1 LTSLGNGSQPQE
13 KSTGDGSVGVRGW
26 IKKKVPPTPARVGH
40 GPGLALGCLI
50 FPAIVGVSAGF
61 AIPGSI
67 FTLTNT
73 PPRNRSCGRHKTNN
87 FLNGKFSYLPRFK
100 YDASKTMSKAQ
111 KDVIRNFIDG
121 EYLFR
126 QGDDANTIFLVES
139 GSVKIFKEANGN
151 KIELSTLVEGE
162 VIGTL
167 SLLEKKEL
175 PLPRPMARCNAGN
188 SKRTSY
194 SRGLLTYLNGTNP
207 C

>member
-1 LTSLGNGSQPQE
+1 
-13 KSTGDGSVGVRGW
+13 
-26 IKKKVPPTPARVGH
+26 
-40 GPGLALGCLI
+40 
-50 FPAIVGVSAGF
+50 
-61 AIPGSI
+61 
-67 FTLTNT
+67 
-73 PPRNRSCGRHKTNN
+73 
-87 FLNGKFSYLPRFK
+87 
-100 YDASKTMSKAQ
+100 MSKAQ

-151 KIELSTLVEGE
+151 KIELSTIVEGE

-175 PLPRPMARCNAGN
+175 PLPRPMAQCSAGN